1 MLEDFLFY
9 YEGTKGEVN
18 RVFLVYYEGIN
29 REVNRILMYE
39 CGCDERLK
47 AFIEGLVSHVHQKE
61 EGM

>member
-1 MLEDFLFY
+1 MLEDFLFD

-29 REVNRILMYE
+29 REVNRRLMYE

-47 AFIEGLVSHVHQKE
+47 AFIGNPDAVT
-61 EGM
+61 